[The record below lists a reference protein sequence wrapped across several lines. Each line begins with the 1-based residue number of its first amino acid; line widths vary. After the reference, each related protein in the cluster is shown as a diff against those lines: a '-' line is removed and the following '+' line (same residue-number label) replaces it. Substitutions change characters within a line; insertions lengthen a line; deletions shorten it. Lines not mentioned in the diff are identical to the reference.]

1 MKRAVFIPLLAVVVA
16 LAAIGLLADEGMW
29 TFDNPPRKLIK
40 EKYGFDIT
48 DQWLEH
54 IRLSAVRVSGASAS
68 FVSPAGLLPTLID
81 LARRAEPIIREL
93 HGWQEEKIRSIDA
106 SAGEKVARAAAAV
119 TFYRIVVFG

>member
-1 MKRAVFIPLLAVVVA
+1 M
-16 LAAIGLLADEGMW
+16 
-29 TFDNPPRKLIK
+29 
-40 EKYGFDIT
+40 
-48 DQWLEH
+48 
-54 IRLSAVRVSGASAS
+54 SAVRVSGASAS
-68 FVSPAGLLPTLID
+68 FVSPDGLLPTLID